1 MDVNLQFDT
10 LEFRI
15 GYIFDFNSPTS
26 TLNEANNKP
35 YTAQKFNASL
45 RLKLPLKFIFETD
58 VVYTINSQR
67 AQGYNINY
75 FLWNASLKK
84 TFFKKENF
92 IISID
97 ATDILNQNI
106 NTARSI
112 QDNVIRDNKTNII
125 SRYILLKAIFKFNSN
140 KTKDD
145 EEEY

>member
-1 MDVNLQFDT
+1 MSSNLLYF
-10 LEFRI
+10 
-15 GYIFDFNSPTS
+15 G
-26 TLNEANNKP
+26 NKH
-35 YTAQKFNASL
+35 L
-45 RLKLPLKFIFETD
+45 
-58 VVYTINSQR
+58 
-67 AQGYNINY
+67 
-75 FLWNASLKK
+75 
-84 TFFKKENF
+84 KKENF